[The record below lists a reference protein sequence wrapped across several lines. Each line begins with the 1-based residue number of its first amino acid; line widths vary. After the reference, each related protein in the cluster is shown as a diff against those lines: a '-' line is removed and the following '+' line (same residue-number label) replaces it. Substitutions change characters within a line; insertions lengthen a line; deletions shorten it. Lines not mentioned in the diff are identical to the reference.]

1 MLNGKPRKMS
11 QLLILN
17 IKEIARVGI
26 LYPSNNLPNFDDGYY
41 VPTPKRTREPYPLPK
56 VSVRD
61 GIFCS
66 SIDDVILENYESHP
80 PIKAPLSN

>member
-1 MLNGKPRKMS
+1 MERFF
-11 QLLILN
+11 
-17 IKEIARVGI
+17 ET
-26 LYPSNNLPNFDDGYY
+26 NNLPNFDDGYY
-41 VPTPKRTREPYPLPK
+41 VSTPKRTREPYPLPK